1 MSKENVPVNNDNTPE
16 SKNNAYERT
25 LDDYLF
31 ERRTKHYLLCPPIVR
46 TTKKKSSRIVKLKKP
61 KAKQVGNYVIKP
73 GNCFAHRMIDVEE
86 CTK

>member
-1 MSKENVPVNNDNTPE
+1 MSKDNTPVINDNTPE
-16 SKNNAYERT
+16 SKKNTYERT

-31 ERRTKHYLLCPPIVR
+31 ERRTKHYWLSRPIVR
-46 TTKKKSSRIVKLKKP
+46 TTKKKPSRIVKLKKP
-61 KAKQVGNYVIKP
+61 KAKEFGNYVIKP